1 MMAGVR
7 EVSLKRNWLQ
17 LDQRPD
23 EECFIEKPCI
33 VTAVCVDLERRRSI
47 LKRNRCR
54 WNRPA
59 IKRVKFNKSFEQT
72 PKVRL

>member
-47 LKRNRCR
+47 LKRRVLCR
-54 WNRPA
+54 NPLRH
-59 IKRVKFNKSFEQT
+59 QT
-72 PKVRL
+72 LES